1 MGGAGSLGATSLWS
15 LSEEELLLLLLLLLL
30 PSTGLGVKLIGGVGI
45 LHDFG
50 LTPETD
56 ELLTF
61 MPLGADGCSWPQETS
76 GGTGGQ
82 TPRKLSTNKC
92 TPRTLKCLSGV
103 FVCF

>member
-1 MGGAGSLGATSLWS
+1 MGGAGSLGVTSLWS
-15 LSEEELLLLLLLLLL
+15 LSEEELLLLLLLLL
-30 PSTGLGVKLIGGVGI
+30 PSTGLGVKLLGVGI
-45 LHDFG
+45 LHDFFG
-50 LTPETD
+50 ITPETD

>member
-15 LSEEELLLLLLLLLL
+15 LSEEELLLLL
-30 PSTGLGVKLIGGVGI
+30 PSTGLGVEPLGVGI

-50 LTPETD
+50 ITPETD

-82 TPRKLSTNKC
+82 TPRKLSTNTC
-92 TPRTLKCLSGV
+92 TPRTLKCLFGV
-103 FVCF
+103 FV

>member
-15 LSEEELLLLLLLLLL
+15 LSEEELLLLLL
-30 PSTGLGVKLIGGVGI
+30 PSTGLGVKPLGVGI

-50 LTPETD
+50 ITPETD

-92 TPRTLKCLSGV
+92 TPSTLKSVFGVDVCL
-103 FVCF
+103 

>member
-15 LSEEELLLLLLLLLL
+15 LSEEELLLLLLL
-30 PSTGLGVKLIGGVGI
+30 PSTGLGVKPLGVGI

-50 LTPETD
+50 IAPEID
-56 ELLTF
+56 ELLTC

-82 TPRKLSTNKC
+82 TPRKLLTNNSTA
-92 TPRTLKCLSGV
+92 RTLKCLSGV
-103 FVCF
+103 FVSF